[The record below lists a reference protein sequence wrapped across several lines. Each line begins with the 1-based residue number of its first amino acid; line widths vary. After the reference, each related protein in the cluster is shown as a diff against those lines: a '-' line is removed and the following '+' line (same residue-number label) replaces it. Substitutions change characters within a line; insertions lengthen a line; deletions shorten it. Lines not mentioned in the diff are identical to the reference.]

1 MDYTN
6 LEGCGAVCQRG
17 RLPSRHWRRSTRG
30 GYILLLMILL
40 TFVIGAVI
48 WLGIS
53 KPEPVVDPNM
63 PWNQEERLV
72 EGDEPVPPPT
82 EEQPKLTGFLKFIA
96 IPFHGEFGQVD
107 ARRDSRGRLEMTI
120 NPAGRV
126 LGGWSADYNPT
137 DEVNYSVIG
146 AGFSG
151 NIDSSN
157 VYSDEN
163 GEDPSKLYFI
173 SKGRLSILKTNLKSN
188 RVSRLGGTIYV
199 TGWLDHQ
206 YNIVGDLTIT
216 SGRKTYQSFYWV
228 ARALD

>member
-1 MDYTN
+1 MGYIN
-6 LEGCGAVCQRG
+6 LKDFGAVCQRVG
-17 RLPSRHWRRSTRG
+17 MRKRHWWRSSRG

-48 WLGIS
+48 WLGMLRPS
-53 KPEPVVDPNM
+53 PVVDANL
-63 PWNQEERLV
+63 PWNQEQRLV
-72 EGDEPVPPPT
+72 GGDEEVAPPT
-82 EEQPKLTGFLKFIA
+82 EAQPKLTRYLEFAA

-107 ARRDSRGRLEMTI
+107 AMRDSRGRLEMTI
-120 NPAGRV
+120 SPTGRV
-126 LGGWSADYNPT
+126 LGAWSADYNPT
-137 DEVNYSVIG
+137 DEVNYSVVG

-173 SKGRLSILKTNLKSN
+173 SKGRLSILKTNLKNN
-188 RVSRLGGTIYV
+188 RISRLGGAIYV

-206 YNIVGDLTIT
+206 YNIVGDVIIT
-216 SGRKTYQSFYWV
+216 SDRITYQSFYWV